1 MFDLVPFLNGR
12 EEAVALWLIV
22 GLLWGL
28 TRPAFE
34 HDPNILQFVVE
45 GYGWLEGADAT
56 EASLW
61 DALASDTAE
70 RLTKPEPDDDTEE
83 S

>member
-1 MFDLVPFLNGR
+1 MSETKVIKVAVLVTADTKPKYLSW
-12 EEAVALWLIV
+12 ALDA
-22 GLLWGL
+22 
-28 TRPAFE
+28 AFQY
-34 HDPNILQFVVE
+34 DPNILQFVV
-45 GYGWLEGADAT
+45 GYGWLEDADAT

-70 RLTKPEPDDDTEE
+70 RLTEPEPDDDTEE